1 MRSSGFSR
9 RGVEEGEASYQ
20 GGSNGTMGNL
30 SHLELSPYLSRRLVD
45 LFQSAGLMLT
55 EQRLV
60 TPSIKVTRKMWSPG
74 TTLATTHV
82 CSSKV

>member
-9 RGVEEGEASYQ
+9 RGVEEGEAISQ
-20 GGSNGTMGNL
+20 GGSSGRMGNL

-45 LFQSAGLMLT
+45 FFQSAVLMLT

-60 TPSIKVTRKMWSPG
+60 TPSIKVTRKIWLPG